1 MTEHM
6 FDFKSSST
14 DSVENMD
21 VIPETDRKERPS
33 SLFWLW
39 FASNLTIGDFAIKEE
54 KDEVSKA
61 LRSLIKDYS
70 GRNTALKISKFGI
83 RYRMEVKDDFVNFA
97 VTVSEP
103 EFPKEAQEILSM
115 ILRNGGAMK
124 GEIKKTFGDESE
136 KILMELKHKKII
148 TSEKYRNTEVYNVG
162 KNFYRYFEV
171 SKQIVDDMIKNRQ
184 VENPDK

>member
-1 MTEHM
+1 MDT
-6 FDFKSSST
+6 KLA
-14 DSVENMD
+14 VEA
-21 VIPETDRKERPS
+21 
-33 SLFWLW
+33 LL
-39 FASNLTIGDFAIKEE
+39 FASKEPLSVSDMAIAIKEE

-136 KILMELKHKKII
+136 KILMELKHKRII